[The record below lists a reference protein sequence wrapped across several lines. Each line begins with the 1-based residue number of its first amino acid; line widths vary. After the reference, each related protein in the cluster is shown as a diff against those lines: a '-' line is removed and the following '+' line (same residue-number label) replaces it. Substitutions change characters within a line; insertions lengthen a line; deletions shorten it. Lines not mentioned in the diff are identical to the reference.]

1 MFSINKNITEIFF
14 FILTIFSGFFTGIKW
29 LPVAFILAVISWSY
43 YAFVYVVCFLA
54 VESMVERVIFLF
66 LYHLILI
73 LFIWSYLKT
82 IFAPKCETPPSWKLS
97 KAMSER
103 LVQVRYFHDFFLAK
117 KFEIIEEKIMKVL
130 KFISF

>member
-1 MFSINKNITEIFF
+1 M
-14 FILTIFSGFFTGIKW
+14 
-29 LPVAFILAVISWSY
+29 AFILAVISWSY

-103 LVQVRYFHDFFLAK
+103 LVQVSHFDDFFSQKNCEIHLKVRYFDDFFVAK
-117 KFEIIEEKIMKVL
+117 INNKKAGKNRERL
-130 KFISF
+130 QSFHFDDLFSRKKH

>member
-1 MFSINKNITEIFF
+1 M
-14 FILTIFSGFFTGIKW
+14 
-29 LPVAFILAVISWSY
+29 AFILAVISWSY

-103 LVQVRYFHDFFLAK
+103 LVQVRHFDDFFLAK
-117 KFEIIEEKIMKVL
+117 KIDKNHRKIRESIKIHFILTTFFLAKIDELKAEKIVKVYIRIIL
-130 KFISF
+130 F